1 MSDAGKDTGAAAS
14 THAVK
19 KLALPVQ
26 GMTCASCVLRVERAL
41 QAVEGV
47 GSAAVNL
54 ASQKATVDIAEGTD
68 LAALEDAV
76 RRAGYGVTLPRSGE
90 SPGDSA
96 AQEDIAPAGFD
107 AEARALRRDLLLS
120 AAFTLPVM
128 LLSMLPMLPAVRAS
142 WPLSMADTNALLL
155 VLTTPVL
162 FFPGRRFYAGAIT
175 MLRHGAADMNT
186 LVAVGTGAA
195 YAYSLVAV
203 LFPHWLGLSPGHM
216 DVYFDTSATIIT
228 LILLGRWLEARAKG
242 RATDAIRRLIG
253 LQPRTA
259 RVLRDGEEIEVATRD
274 VRRGD
279 RVLVRPGER
288 IPVDGAVIAGA
299 SSVDESMISGEPLP
313 VEKGTGDSA
322 VGGTVNQE
330 GSLTLEATAVGAD
343 TVLGHIVRMVDEA
356 QGSKAPVQKLV
367 DRIASV
373 FVPVVILLAALTFV
387 VWMLLPGATFTAAM
401 LHFIAVLIIAC
412 PCALGLATPA
422 AIMVGVGVGADHGIL
437 IKDAESL
444 ERAKNVDTVVLD
456 KTGTVTEGTPS
467 VTAIVPREGTTEED
481 VLALAASAEIPSE
494 HPLGAAVLREARARA
509 FNLRTPESFQYEPG
523 AGVTAFIDGDAVQ
536 VGNAAL
542 MQSYAVRLPEEET
555 LRTLRTAGNTLLHV
569 AVNGRLIG
577 TLALADRVRASSA
590 DAIATLRRQGIDVIM
605 LTGDSEDAAR
615 DMARRAGIAHVVAG
629 VRPED
634 KAEEVRRLQENG
646 HRVAMVGDGINDA
659 PALARADISIAMGS
673 GTDIAMET
681 ADITLM
687 HSDLRG
693 VVDAMALSRRT
704 LRKIRQNL
712 FWAFVYNVTGIPLAA
727 LGLLSP
733 MVAAAAMA
741 FSSVS
746 VVSNSLLL
754 RRFRPSSSR

>member
-1 MSDAGKDTGAAAS
+1 
-14 THAVK
+14 
-19 KLALPVQ
+19 
-26 GMTCASCVLRVERAL
+26 
-41 QAVEGV
+41 
-47 GSAAVNL
+47 
-54 ASQKATVDIAEGTD
+54 
-68 LAALEDAV
+68 
-76 RRAGYGVTLPRSGE
+76 
-90 SPGDSA
+90 
-96 AQEDIAPAGFD
+96 
-107 AEARALRRDLLLS
+107 
-120 AAFTLPVM
+120 LPVM
-128 LLSMLPMLPAVRAS
+128 LLSMLPMLPFMRTA
-142 WPLSMADTNALLL
+142 WPLSMADTTGLLL

-162 FFPGRRFYAGAIT
+162 FLPGRRFFAGAWT
-175 MLRHGAADMNT
+175 MLRHGVADMNT

-195 YAYSLVAV
+195 YGYSLVAV
-203 LFPHWLGLSPGHM
+203 LFPHWLGLERGHF

-242 RATDAIRRLIG
+242 RATEAIRKLIG

-259 RVLRDGEEIEVATRD
+259 RVLRDGEEMEIPTRD
-274 VRRGD
+274 VLHGD
-279 RVLVRPGER
+279 RVIVRPGER
-288 IPVDGAVIAGA
+288 IPVDGNVLAGA

-313 VEKGTGDSA
+313 VEKSAGDHA

-373 FVPVVILLAALTFV
+373 FVPVVIVLAVITFV
-387 VWMLLPGATFTAAM
+387 VWMLLPGTDFAGAM

-422 AIMVGVGVGADHGIL
+422 AIMVGVGVGAERGIL

-444 ERAKNVDTVVLD
+444 ERAKGVDVVVLD
-456 KTGTVTEGTPS
+456 KTGTVTEGRPA
-467 VTAIVPREGTTEED
+467 VTAVLPLEGTGEEEL
-481 VLALAASAEIPSE
+481 LALAASAELPSE

-509 FNLRTPESFQYEPG
+509 YALRTPESFQYEPG
-523 AGVTAFIDGDAVQ
+523 SGVTAFIEGDAVQ

-542 MQSYAVRLPEEET
+542 MKSYAVTLPDDT
-555 LRTLRTAGNTLLHV
+555 WLQSARHAGNTLLYI
-569 AVNGRLIG
+569 AVNGRLVG
-577 TLALADRVRASSA
+577 ALTLADRVRPRSA
-590 DAIATLRRQGIDVIM
+590 DAIALLRRQGIDVIM
-605 LTGDSEDAAR
+605 LTGDGEHAAR
-615 DMARRAGIAHVVAG
+615 DIARRAGIDQVIAG
-629 VRPED
+629 VRPEE
-634 KAEEVRRLQENG
+634 KAEEIRRLQESG
-646 HRVAMVGDGINDA
+646 RRVAMVGDGINDA
-659 PALARADISIAMGS
+659 PALARADVSIAMGS

-687 HSDLRG
+687 HSDIHG

-704 LRKIRQNL
+704 LGKIRQNL
-712 FWAFVYNVTGIPLAA
+712 FWAFVYNVIGIPLAA
-727 LGLLSP
+727 IGMLSP

-754 RRFRPSSSR
+754 RRFRSVSAR